1 MLYMKMADILRN
13 LADELDGNEQG
24 GDDATRPR
32 NTAPTGDHFQ
42 HDVDDGVNS
51 ANGNDELDMDPIML
65 PPLQAKLEILKK
77 SAGIDSF
84 YDEEKDELED
94 IKKLTGIKAVMQ
106 HETDDDEP
114 IG

>member
-1 MLYMKMADILRN
+1 MKMADILRN
-13 LADELDGNEQG
+13 LADELDGNAQG
-24 GDDATRPR
+24 SDNTGRPR

-42 HDVDDGVNS
+42 NDVDDGADS
-51 ANGNDELDMDPIML
+51 ANGDVELDTNPILL

-84 YDEEKDELED
+84 YDETTDELAN

-106 HETDDDEP
+106 HETDNDDP
-114 IG
+114 QG